1 MTGPPQVLAHRGD
14 SRHEP
19 ENTLPAFTAAVHRGA
34 DGVELDVRL
43 TRDGVPVVI
52 HDATVDRTT
61 DGHGRVGDLS
71 TTELRGLRCRAAGAG
86 SGGSRPGVPLLEEV
100 VAWARQHRVQLH
112 VELKDAE
119 PRQRLLDGVIELLDS
134 DDLAPLVTVSAFDAS
149 LLAQLRAISP
159 LEVALL
165 HTPTQRHPWLTAR
178 RLGASGLHSPWRSLE
193 PELRRHA
200 REAGLALRAYTLD
213 TAAEITTALSSD
225 WLDGIITSDPGLA
238 ASLRDELQSGVG

>member
-14 SRHEP
+14 SRREP

-61 DGHGRVGDLS
+61 DGHGRVGELS
-71 TTELRGLRCRAAGAG
+71 TTELRRLRCRAT
-86 SGGSRPGVPLLEEV
+86 GGHRSRPGVPLLAEV
-100 VAWARQHRVQLH
+100 VAWARQHRVELH
-112 VELKDAE
+112 VELKDAK
-119 PRQRLLDGVIELLDS
+119 PRQRLLEGVIELLDS

-165 HTPTQRHPWLTAR
+165 HTSTQRRPWLTAQ
-178 RLGASGLHSPWRSLE
+178 RLGASGLHSPWRSLQ
-193 PELRRHA
+193 PELWRHA
-200 REAGLALRAYTLD
+200 RAAGLALRAYTLD
-213 TAAEITTALSSD
+213 TAAELTTALSCVY
-225 WLDGIITSDPGLA
+225 LDGIITSDPGLA
-238 ASLRDELQSGVG
+238 ASLRDELQSGVR